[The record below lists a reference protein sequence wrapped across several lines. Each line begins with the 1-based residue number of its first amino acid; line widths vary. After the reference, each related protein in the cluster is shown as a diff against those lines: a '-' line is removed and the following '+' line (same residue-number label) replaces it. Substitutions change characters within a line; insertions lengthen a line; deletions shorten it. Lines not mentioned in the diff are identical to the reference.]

1 MLPEEHYTDILH
13 IQRYDILRNHLM
25 EDGNVEST
33 NSKARIK
40 TNGVFDVLSMSL
52 FSMTELPDWYYVSL
66 INSEFI
72 SSYVDNF
79 INNTSHFQINDA
91 RQLPIIIPSD
101 YELEKLREI
110 SESSIRTKQELSSF
124 VISSEIAEER
134 LQNNQIELDQA
145 ILELYSI

>member
-1 MLPEEHYTDILH
+1 
-13 IQRYDILRNHLM
+13 
-25 EDGNVEST
+25 
-33 NSKARIK
+33 
-40 TNGVFDVLSMSL
+40 
-52 FSMTELPDWYYVSL
+52 MTELPDWYYVSL